1 MGIYVSTYI
10 FDGKINDS
18 VKVSFVQKGVEIE
31 PCIQVGL
38 EKTEEII
45 FTRGSYE
52 LYMQKERNILSLD
65 FAYISQGFLFKGAG
79 FMSIIP
85 LTKEQCPSISRQILV
100 VFKKPQG
107 FEGEA
112 KYELDGAIPV
122 EKIISGYSG
131 TFNECAIIL
140 HQGKIL
146 KVTYS
151 GKSRMTYYLKFD
163 GRELKTLT
171 WSEVV
176 FGNIR
181 RMLTVFG

>member
-1 MGIYVSTYI
+1 MGIYVGTYV

-18 VKVSFVQKGVEIE
+18 VKASFVQKGVEIE

-52 LYMQKERNILSLD
+52 LFMQKERNSLD
-65 FAYISQGFLFKGAG
+65 FAFISRGFLFQGAG
-79 FMSIIP
+79 FVSIIP
-85 LTKEQCPSISRQILV
+85 LAKEQCPSISSQILV

-107 FEGEA
+107 FEGEV
-112 KYELDGAIPV
+112 KYELESIFPI
-122 EKIISGYSG
+122 EKVISGYNG
-131 TFNECAIIL
+131 MFNECAVL
-140 HQGKIL
+140 LPKGKIL

-151 GKSRMTYYLKFD
+151 GKGINTYYLKYD

-181 RMLTVFG
+181 RMLTLLL

>member
-1 MGIYVSTYI
+1 MGIFIKTYL
-10 FDGKINDS
+10 FDGKISDS

-52 LYMQKERNILSLD
+52 LFMQKERNILSLD
-65 FAYISQGFLFKGAG
+65 FAFISQGFLFQGAG
-79 FMSIIP
+79 FWSIIP
-85 LTKEQCPSISRQILV
+85 LTKEQCPSSRKILV

-112 KYELDGAIPV
+112 KYELESIFPI
-122 EKIISGYSG
+122 EKVISGYNG
-131 TFNECAIIL
+131 TFNECAVL
-140 HQGKIL
+140 LPKGKIL

-151 GKSRMTYYLKFD
+151 GKGINTYYLKYD

-181 RMLTVFG
+181 RMLTLLL